1 MSASGSGSAVKSM
14 DISPSARKRSGYYQY
29 DSADMPFSPPSSAQ
43 QGGYLQS
50 ISPFWMSKSSSIMFD
65 IKPQGDRSAA
75 LSDNNRHHHNLP
87 LTDRLVA
94 SSGNHAMDNN
104 LDHCLEEDQVVPGSI
119 FAMEGP
125 SPSLTNRRLS
135 QSLPATPLTTPATS
149 PHTSPRLS
157 RKERGDS
164 EPLTQHSTFLPTN
177 QTNPNSSLATAS
189 LNTRWLFHT
198 FLQQTST
205 DVDVAP
211 ERYAILKEKVEVVK
225 NIIHEEENHN
235 EISGHFTAPGKP
247 APRHFRK
254 TTAPIS
260 NRDMN
265 FLAPTSM

>member
-29 DSADMPFSPPSSAQ
+29 DSADMPFSPPSRAQ

-50 ISPFWMSKSSSIMFD
+50 LSPFWMSKSSNIVFD

-75 LSDNNRHHHNLP
+75 LSDDNNRHHKLSAP
-87 LTDRLVA
+87 DRLVS
-94 SSGNHAMDNN
+94 SSGSHAIDN

-125 SPSLTNRRLS
+125 SPVLTSRRLS
-135 QSLPATPLTTPATS
+135 QSLPATPLSTPATS
-149 PHTSPRLS
+149 PHTSPRLA
-157 RKERGDS
+157 RKDRDA
-164 EPLTQHSTFLPTN
+164 EPLTQHSTLLPIH
-177 QTNPNSSLATAS
+177 QSNPNSASLATAS

-211 ERYAILKEKVEVVK
+211 ERYAILKEKLEIAK
-225 NIIHEEENHN
+225 NNIPNIPEEENRN
-235 EISGHFTAPGKP
+235 ENFTVPSKP
-247 APRHFRK
+247 APRHYRK
-254 TTAPIS
+254 MSPPIS